1 MAQYCGTELIPTN
14 SFFVHQQHVPSYWK
28 EDCMKLQKKTSAT
41 RATQRDVPRCG
52 LCGKTKN
59 LTRTECCGNW
69 ICDDEHKYVMFS
81 YARNS
86 CHRNH
91 SRYTL
96 CAFHFNEG
104 HEGDWKDCPQCLQ
117 ELEGEMY
124 VWYGT
129 NEYNFEK
136 LENPPDYKPTKCANC
151 GKVIRLAYDGYLY
164 GAGGYRCLECSDLD
178 FPAPQAKTKKRTKGA
193 KGGK

>member
-1 MAQYCGTELIPTN
+1 
-14 SFFVHQQHVPSYWK
+14 
-28 EDCMKLQKKTSAT
+28 MKSTSRKSAGRT
-41 RATQRDVPRCG
+41 SNTPADQPRCG

-104 HEGDWKDCPQCLQ
+104 HAGDWKDCPKCRQ
-117 ELEGEMY
+117 ELETEMY

-136 LENPPDYKPTKCANC
+136 LDNPPDFEPTKCANC
-151 GKVIRLAYDGYLY
+151 GKVIRLAYDGYSY
-164 GAGGYRCLECSDLD
+164 GAGGYRCMDCSDLD
-178 FPAPQAKTKKRTKGA
+178 FHAPKVKSKKRTKGA
-193 KGGK
+193 TGGK